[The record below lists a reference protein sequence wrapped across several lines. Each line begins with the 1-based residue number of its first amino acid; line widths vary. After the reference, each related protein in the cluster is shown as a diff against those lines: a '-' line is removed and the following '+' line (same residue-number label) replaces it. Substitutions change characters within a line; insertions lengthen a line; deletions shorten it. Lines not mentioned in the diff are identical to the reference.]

1 MDIEQTKEAVKKE
14 EGYRLETYHCTEGHL
29 TGGYGHKMLEGE
41 VAPTD
46 HAGWLV
52 LFERDFA
59 RAVTGADD
67 LLMLCPNIKD
77 TARNIVVEMVYQ
89 MGAFGV
95 SKFKGMLKAL
105 QDEDYKTASV
115 EMLDSRWAKQTPNRA
130 NRMYETASFPHTLRQ
145 KTKEKAKSTTI
156 SGVLCV

>member
-14 EGYRLETYHCTEGHL
+14 EGFRMETYHCTEGHL

-41 VAPTD
+41 VPPTD
-46 HAGWLV
+46 KAGWDK

-59 RAVTGADD
+59 KAVSGADEV
-67 LLMLCPNIKD
+67 LKECPADISE
-77 TARNIVVEMVYQ
+77 TARNLVVEMCYQ
-89 MGAFGV
+89 MGQFGV

-105 QDEDYKTASV
+105 QDNDYKQASV

-130 NRMYETASFPHTLRQ
+130 NRMAERMAN
-145 KTKEKAKSTTI
+145 I
-156 SGVLCV
+156 

>member
-1 MDIEQTKEAVKKE
+1 MDIEKTKEEIKKE
-14 EGYRLETYHCTEGHL
+14 EGYRLETYYCTEGHL

-41 VAPTD
+41 EAPKD
-46 HAGWLV
+46 KAGWDKI
-52 LFERDFA
+52 FERDFA

-67 LLMLCPNIKD
+67 LLMICPNINE

-89 MGAFGV
+89 MGAYGV

-105 QDEDYKTASV
+105 QDEDYKQASV

-130 NRMYETASFPHTLRQ
+130 KRMAERMAN
-145 KTKEKAKSTTI
+145 I
-156 SGVLCV
+156 